1 MLYKIIKSIYF
12 YLYAFHNLIIKNS
25 ILTKKKTYAD
35 VKMDLIALKY
45 LNIDKGF
52 FVDVGCFHPSRL
64 NNTFLMYQ
72 KGWRGIN
79 IDMNEISIKLF
90 NLVRSE
96 DININCAVSKKEEE
110 ISFYT
115 KKELFMSASLKKSS
129 DLKII
134 KKIQSRQLNNI
145 INSTKYKSRQIDFLS
160 VDCEGFD
167 LEVIKT
173 LNFDIYSPKLICI
186 EIPNKN
192 IEDLKEK
199 ETYKYIISKN
209 YKMIFSNEM
218 NSMFLKNDLFTNIN

>member
-1 MLYKIIKSIYF
+1 
-12 YLYAFHNLIIKNS
+12 
-25 ILTKKKTYAD
+25 
-35 VKMDLIALKY
+35 MDLIALKY

-96 DININCAVSKKEEE
+96 DININCAVSKKEGE

-134 KKIQSRQLNNI
+134 KKIQSRQLTNI
-145 INSTKYKSRQIDFLS
+145 INSTKYKSKQIDFLS

-167 LEVIKT
+167 LEVIET

-192 IEDLKEK
+192 IEDLKKK
-199 ETYKYIISKN
+199 ETYQYIISKN

>member
-1 MLYKIIKSIYF
+1 
-12 YLYAFHNLIIKNS
+12 
-25 ILTKKKTYAD
+25 
-35 VKMDLIALKY
+35 MDLIALKY

-199 ETYKYIISKN
+199 ETYQYIISKN